1 MRIVRALLALDIP
14 YAEAMKMP
22 LNIAY
27 AFLCDDERLENT
39 RHRKQPES
47 KKTEQP
53 TQLPTA
59 TSLSSAGVTYVATKR
74 SHS

>member
-14 YAEAMKMP
+14 YVEAMKMP
-22 LNIAY
+22 LNIAH

-39 RHRKQPES
+39 RHRKKPEPP
-47 KKTEQP
+47 KTEKP
-53 TQLPTA
+53 TQLPAA
-59 TSLSSAGVTYVATKR
+59 TSLSSTGITYVATKR